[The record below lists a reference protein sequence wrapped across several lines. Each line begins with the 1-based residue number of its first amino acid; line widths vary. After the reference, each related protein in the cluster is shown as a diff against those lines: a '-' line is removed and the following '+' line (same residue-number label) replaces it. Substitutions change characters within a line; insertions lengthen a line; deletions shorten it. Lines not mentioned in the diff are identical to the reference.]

1 MCTITKDM
9 TYKGWVIEKNDYNYE
24 NNAYNNYEYYNGN
37 DCDCPTRHAS
47 TVEDCKENIDYLINE
62 FYY

>member
-1 MCTITKDM
+1 ME
-9 TYKGWVIEKNDYNYE
+9 YKGWIIQKNDYNYE
-24 NNAYNNYEYYNGN
+24 SNAYNNYEYYNGN
-37 DCDCPTRHAS
+37 DCDCPIRHCA

>member
-1 MCTITKDM
+1 MK
-9 TYKGWVIEKNDYNYE
+9 YKGWVIQKNDYNYE
-24 NNAYNNYEYYNGN
+24 NNSSFNYEYYNDN
-37 DCDCPTRHAS
+37 DCDCPIRHCS

>member
-1 MCTITKDM
+1 MI
-9 TYKGWVIEKNDYNYE
+9 YKGWVIEKNDYNYE

-47 TVEDCKENIDYLINE
+47 TLEDCKENIDYLINE